1 MTAEARRPL
10 PWRRWALDAVVVTVF
25 LTATLGSNAH
35 ENYDVRIA
43 GAALLAA
50 AVLLYRHR
58 QPLAVLALLTGI
70 SVAVTAMGPGL
81 ASFDLGVAFAVYAV
95 ARAHPARVAWPA
107 AAASVAILAVALA
120 IWAVAADGTVKAH
133 GGFII
138 TGATSGLAAVATPLV
153 IFTLIALTAG
163 AGVRV
168 RRERITGLV
177 NRANQLALERDQRE
191 QLAVAT
197 ERTRIAREMHDVVA
211 HSLTVMIALSE
222 GAAAS
227 FARDPERATQAL
239 TEVAATGRAALAD
252 MRRVVGAL
260 RDPGESGDLLVVGS
274 ALRQIEDLV
283 TRVRAAGIPT
293 ALTIQGPELPE
304 DAGLHLSVYRIV
316 QESLTNVLRHAP
328 RSPGVSVQLDIDDA
342 AGTVTIDV
350 TNVAGPPTE
359 TVTAGSGHG
368 IIGMRERAAVHGGD
382 IEAGPT
388 HSGWRVHALL
398 NGTWE

>member
-120 IWAVAADGTVKAH
+120 TWAVAADGTVKAH

-138 TGATSGLAAVATPLV
+138 TGATSGLAAVAT
-153 IFTLIALTAG
+153 I
-163 AGVRV
+163 
-168 RRERITGLV
+168 
-177 NRANQLALERDQRE
+177 
-191 QLAVAT
+191 
-197 ERTRIAREMHDVVA
+197 
-211 HSLTVMIALSE
+211 
-222 GAAAS
+222 
-227 FARDPERATQAL
+227 
-239 TEVAATGRAALAD
+239 
-252 MRRVVGAL
+252 
-260 RDPGESGDLLVVGS
+260 
-274 ALRQIEDLV
+274 
-283 TRVRAAGIPT
+283 T
-293 ALTIQGPELPE
+293 ALTPVSLHR
-304 DAGLHLSVYRIV
+304 GLFHHHAKR
-316 QESLTNVLRHAP
+316 SLVRVSNVLLQATLLA
-328 RSPGVSVQLDIDDA
+328 VLLTL
-342 AGTVTIDV
+342 AGTTLLIFDLVGGMTAGV
-350 TNVAGPPTE
+350 VAGSVVLLLGAVAWFVSPT
-359 TVTAGSGHG
+359 V
-368 IIGMRERAAVHGGD
+368 MRIRMRAHV
-382 IEAGPT
+382 
-388 HSGWRVHALL
+388 SR
-398 NGTWE
+398 